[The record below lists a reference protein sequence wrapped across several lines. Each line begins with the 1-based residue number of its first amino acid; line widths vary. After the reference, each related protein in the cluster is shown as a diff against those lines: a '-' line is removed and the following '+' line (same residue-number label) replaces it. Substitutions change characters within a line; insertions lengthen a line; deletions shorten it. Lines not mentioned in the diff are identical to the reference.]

1 MDYLIIL
8 LLAGF
13 FFWGGGER
21 RRRGVYVN
29 IWTTFLIFK
38 KQNKKLDTQE
48 HLVKSL
54 DLVLWSI

>member
-13 FFWGGGER
+13 FFW
-21 RRRGVYVN
+21 RRGVYVN